1 MNPNPNPNPLPSDPL
16 RAQLLELLKPVRPDD
31 ESILARIRHLLI
43 CEKIAECWR
52 KYNLPF

>member
-1 MNPNPNPNPLPSDPL
+1 MNPNPLLPSDPL

-31 ESILARIRHLLI
+31 ESILSRVRHLLI